1 MRKPIT
7 VANDSD
13 KNRTS
18 GTTPYITT
26 TSAAPA
32 EKALDETFKV
42 INQMV
47 TDGVIESYALG
58 GAMASLF
65 YTEPFAT
72 FDIDTFCFIN
82 GITNDLDPLRPIYD
96 YLRPRKVPEYAE
108 GFIIEGLRV
117 QFLPVFNPLND
128 EGVRT
133 ANSFSV
139 NDVIIQVMA
148 PEYLVANMLETG
160 RKKDHTRIAQ
170 FFEAGVC
177 DDEML
182 NDILTRHNLK
192 SKLEALQ
199 KTWDAL

>member
-1 MRKPIT
+1 MRKPT
-7 VANDSD
+7 F
-13 KNRTS
+13 TS
-18 GTTPYITT
+18 TSTPTISTTF
-26 TSAAPA
+26 AAPA
-32 EKALDETFKV
+32 EKSLDRTFKI

-47 TDGVIESYALG
+47 VDGVIESYALG

-72 FDIDTFCFIN
+72 FDVDTFCFIN

-96 YLRPRKVPEYAE
+96 YLRPREVPEYAE

-117 QFLPVFNPLND
+117 QFLPVFNELND

-139 NDVIIQVMA
+139 NDVIIQVMT

-160 RKKDHTRIAQ
+160 RKKDH
-170 FFEAGVC
+170 
-177 DDEML
+177 
-182 NDILTRHNLK
+182 
-192 SKLEALQ
+192 
-199 KTWDAL
+199 

>member
-1 MRKPIT
+1 MRKTIT
-7 VANDSD
+7 FTNEP
-13 KNRTS
+13 NNFTS
-18 GTTPYITT
+18 ATPPSIST

-32 EKALDETFKV
+32 EKSLDKTFIV
-42 INQMV
+42 INRMV

-72 FDIDTFCFIN
+72 FDVDTFCFIN
-82 GITNDLDPLRPIYD
+82 GITNELDPLRPICD
-96 YLRPRKVPEYAE
+96 YLRPRKVPEYEE

-133 ANSFSV
+133 ANSFSI
-139 NDVIIQVMA
+139 NGVIIQVMA

-170 FFEAGVC
+170 FFEAEVC
-177 DDEML
+177 DTDKL
-182 NDILTRHNLK
+182 NEILSRHNLK

>member
-1 MRKPIT
+1 
-7 VANDSD
+7 
-13 KNRTS
+13 
-18 GTTPYITT
+18 
-26 TSAAPA
+26 
-32 EKALDETFKV
+32 
-42 INQMV
+42 MV
-47 TDGVIESYALG
+47 TDEVIESYALG

-72 FDIDTFCFIN
+72 FDVDTFCFIN
-82 GITNDLDPLRPIYD
+82 GITNVLDPLRPIYD
-96 YLRPRKVPEYAE
+96 YLRPRKVPEYGE

-128 EGVRT
+128 EGVRN
-133 ANSFSV
+133 AKSFSV

-170 FFEAGVC
+170 FFEAKAC
-177 DDEML
+177 DLEKLD
-182 NDILTRHNLK
+182 DILSRHNLK
-192 SKLEALQ
+192 AKMEALQ

>member
-1 MRKPIT
+1 
-7 VANDSD
+7 
-13 KNRTS
+13 
-18 GTTPYITT
+18 
-26 TSAAPA
+26 
-32 EKALDETFKV
+32 
-42 INQMV
+42 MV

-72 FDIDTFCFIN
+72 FDVDTFCFIN
-82 GITNDLDPLRPIYD
+82 GITNEFDPLRPIYD

-128 EGVRT
+128 EGVQT
-133 ANSFSV
+133 ANSFMV
-139 NDVIIQVMA
+139 NDVIIHVMA

-177 DDEML
+177 DTDKL
-182 NDILTRHNLK
+182 NDILSRHNLK
-192 SKLEALQ
+192 GKLEALQ
-199 KTWDAL
+199 KTWDVL